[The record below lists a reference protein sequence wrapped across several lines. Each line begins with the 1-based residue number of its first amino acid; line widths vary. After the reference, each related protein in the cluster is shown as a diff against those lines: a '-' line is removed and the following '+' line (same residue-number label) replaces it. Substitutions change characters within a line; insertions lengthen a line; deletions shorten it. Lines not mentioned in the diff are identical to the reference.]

1 MADLLFILFGFSY
14 FACVESASE
23 SALRVWLNPNLS
35 NRRSAVQ
42 WYFPLSWVFS
52 DLWINLSLDQPVYPY
67 LYQFICPFISLYLST
82 ADRIA
87 LVFSCS
93 KLIVV
98 VFAVRFTKELPM
110 MPARKTMML
119 SAIRIISN
127 VSTVTQLLK
136 YFWESCYVVVVVIV
150 MLLWHRRTWHHE
162 RCTKKPKQSWPQWG
176 FDRSIEWYLLC
187 LGK

>member
-98 VFAVRFTKELPM
+98 VFAVYQRVADD
-110 MPARKTMML
+110 AREEDDDVERDQDHLERVDGHPTPEIFLGK
-119 SAIRIISN
+119 
-127 VSTVTQLLK
+127 LLCCCCC
-136 YFWESCYVVVVVIV
+136 YCYVVVAQEDLAPRK
-150 MLLWHRRTWHHE
+150 M
-162 RCTKKPKQSWPQWG
+162 
-176 FDRSIEWYLLC
+176 Y
-187 LGK
+187 